1 MYDNQLSAR
10 RGHFGLPSTFCLQMG
25 RARGNMFADD
35 RPQTTQTAVR
45 HAMTRGETGSPTF
58 TRNSPG
64 SDGVTSLTN
73 YQRARMASP
82 ASQDTLTYDLQPNP
96 TSPSLT
102 ISYFI
107 LVLPVASSP
116 PSTTHHKTLSTLRNV
131 SHIARCIIPQLIT
144 SPATLSIRPG
154 VIPRVSV
161 AAHCSIVHCI
171 EKAFTLRRGI

>member
-82 ASQDTLTYDLQPNP
+82 ASQDTLTYDLPPNH

-107 LVLPVASSP
+107 LVLPVAPS

-161 AAHCSIVHCI
+161 AAHCSIVPCI
-171 EKAFTLRRGI
+171 EKASPMRRGI